1 MVRVVLESGDE
12 RILDSHRREVTA
24 VFCDPR
30 SFINFAEAVEPE
42 DVIGV
47 LGEHLGALGPI
58 IFKYEDALMRFTG
71 DSLMVFFN
79 DPPPATT
86 RPGTPCRWRSRC
98 GAKCSRSVGCSG
110 GAGTTSTSARA
121 SPSAM
126 PPAAVSA
133 SRGTS
138 TTARSAPSPT
148 SPPDSAVRREEAR
161 SRSPNG
167 AYLTVVDHAEIASIG
182 VLALRGCAR
191 PAPAFNIVALN
202 AGVPARYAMSLP
214 VSRCS
219 YQWRPMRVASS
230 LREVTA
236 HTRP

>member
-79 DPPPATT
+79 DPPPR
-86 RPGTPCRWRSRC
+86 RPGLARHADGGRDAAP
-98 GAKCSRSVGCSG
+98 SVVALSG
-110 GAGTTSTSARA
+110 VAAARA
-121 SPSAM
+121 RPRLR
-126 PPAAVSA
+126 
-133 SRGTS
+133 RGHH
-138 TTARSAPSPT
+138 
-148 SPPDSAVRREEAR
+148 RRLCHLR
-161 SRSPNG
+161 PYRLRG
-167 AYLTVVDHAEIASIG
+167 
-182 VLALRGCAR
+182 ALRLRRDRHRHQPRR
-191 PAPAFNIVALN
+191 PTP
-202 AGVPARYAMSLP
+202 R
-214 VSRCS
+214 
-219 YQWRPMRVASS
+219 
-230 LREVTA
+230 
-236 HTRP
+236 